1 MSVSGELKAIWNL
14 LSKSTNIPVLLL
26 ASAISM
32 IGAGFLNP
40 VFPIYFMEQ
49 GISFIGLGVIFS
61 AASACPLLLKPLI
74 GHISDIYGRR
84 KLIVGF
90 SFTVSLLTP
99 LYLFVRNVIG
109 LALVHSSRT
118 VLSGSAQP
126 AYNAMLGDV
135 APKEGR
141 ATLFGVYSSVQSI
154 VYVAALLCG
163 GAILAWGM
171 EIKELFYITTVCF
184 VGSSIVLAL
193 FLKETLEVDKK
204 PSEDK
209 DKDEKTANHVV
220 QDPRLKKFVTG
231 VRAMATQKS
240 SLGLMLYAFFF
251 AFALG
256 VYPVYIPLF
265 VTKVFSAKIE
275 LVFPI
280 VAVSWITFAVV
291 QPFGGRLSDRWGKR
305 KVFILVGLVLIVLFN
320 FFMAVSPTLVWMVV
334 FWGLIGVGDGM
345 FRPVMSALIVDIVP
359 PTRRGI
365 YFGTIGS
372 VGGLANILSPLVYG
386 VVAQVYSMRWI
397 FLITS
402 AFYALAMLTVA
413 LFITEGKVIGEKE

>member
-1 MSVSGELKAIWNL
+1 MSVSGELKTIWNL

-32 IGAGFLNP
+32 IGAGFLDP

-49 GISFIGLGVIFS
+49 GINFIGLGVIFS
-61 AASACPLLLKPLI
+61 AASACSLLLKPLM

-90 SFTVSLLTP
+90 SFAVSLLTP
-99 LYLFVRNVIG
+99 LYILVRNVIG

-126 AYNAMLGDV
+126 AYSAMLGDV

-141 ATLFGVYSSVQSI
+141 ATLFGVYSAVQSI
-154 VYVAALLCG
+154 VYVAALFGG

-184 VGSSIVLAL
+184 LGSSIVLAL
-193 FLKETLEVDKK
+193 FLKETLEIGKK
-204 PSEDK
+204 PSEDE
-209 DKDEKTANHVV
+209 DEDETARHVV
-220 QDPRLKKFVTG
+220 QESGLKKFVAG
-231 VRAMATQKS
+231 VRTMATQKS

-251 AFALG
+251 TFALG

-265 VTKVFSAKIE
+265 VTRVFGAEVE

-280 VAVSWITFAVV
+280 VAVSWITYAVV

-320 FFMAVSPTLVWMVV
+320 FFMAVSSTLVWMVV

-372 VGGLANILSPLVYG
+372 VGGIANILSPLIYG
-386 VVAQVYSMRWI
+386 AIAQLYSIRWT

-413 LFITEGKVIGEKE
+413 LLITEGKVIGEEE